1 MAQQEQPAQTGR
13 NLDDGD
19 GQVDYRR
26 TVHDGMLKS
35 VTIRNFRVFDELS
48 IDSLSRV
55 NLIAGRNNA
64 GKTSLLEA
72 LFLLSGGGNPEMGV
86 NSNVI
91 RGPVLSVPVL
101 SVPVLPK
108 MFRETYWKPLFAG
121 LDTDK
126 VVQIV
131 GVHAVRGPL
140 DLHISVERPTDA
152 EFPIDGPRELST
164 QDLQGEP
171 SLLLLFKGSTEP
183 EVEGRVRVVGQGIQT
198 KQSAASVPFDAVI
211 LSTRI
216 GNDQED
222 ATRLGWLR
230 KQKQSARV
238 LSALQTIEPRLQS
251 IEDISASGI
260 PMIWGDIGLPELV
273 PLAVMGEGMT
283 RLARLV
289 LAIATVPGGLV
300 LVDEIETGLH
310 HTVLP
315 DVWRAV
321 DQAARQFDA
330 QIVATTHSYE
340 CIRAAHKALGDG
352 DGFLLHRLEASDKG
366 NRCVTYS
373 PESIDAAMRHELEV
387 R

>member
-13 NLDDGD
+13 SLDDGD
-19 GQVDYRR
+19 GQEGSHR
-26 TVHDGMLKS
+26 TVQDGMLKS
-35 VTIRNFRVFDELS
+35 VRVSNFRVFDDLS

-72 LFLLSGGGNPEMGV
+72 LFLLSGGGDPQMALNM
-86 NSNVI
+86 NVI
-91 RGPVLSVPVL
+91 RGPDLPV
-101 SVPVLPK
+101 SGS
-108 MFRETYWKPLFAG
+108 RETLRDTYWKPMFTT
-121 LDTDK
+121 LDTSRT
-126 VVQIV
+126 IEIA
-131 GVHAVRGPL
+131 GVHAERGAL
-140 DLHISVERPTDA
+140 KLRISLERPTVMELPFGESGEISMD
-152 EFPIDGPRELST
+152 ELSV
-164 QDLQGEP
+164 EP
-171 SLLLLFKGSTEP
+171 ALAFSFKVGSRP
-183 EVEGRVRVVGQGIQT
+183 EVRGSARIKGRSLRLDQP
-198 KQSAASVPFDAVI
+198 SVAIPFDAVM
-211 LSTRI
+211 LTTQFK
-216 GNDQED
+216 NHLED
-222 ATRLGWLR
+222 AERLSRLR
-230 KQKQSARV
+230 KRKQGEKI
-238 LSALQTIEPRLQS
+238 LSALQIIEPRLRIAEENS
-251 IEDISASGI
+251 SSGS

-283 RLARLV
+283 RLARLA

-310 HTVLP
+310 HSVLV

-321 DQAARQFDA
+321 DEAAKQFDT
-330 QIVATTHSYE
+330 QVVATTHSYE
-340 CIRAAHKALGDG
+340 CIEAAHRALGDG